1 MRKEASDFYKKIQ
14 LDKTQEGTDGLNQL
28 FMDIYSQQQSIS
40 KGQNDFFEL
49 LDNKV
54 VNELT

>member
-28 FMDIYSQQQSIS
+28 FMDFYSQQQSIS

-49 LDNKV
+49 LENKV